1 MAARWGSEKCCRT
14 RPKLPAPSPTSG
26 PPRRGTGGTGRDWEM
41 LGSESMDRRKGL
53 GGNWV
58 AMEGRRMGDGALKDW
73 KNTERGLWD

>member
-1 MAARWGSEKCCRT
+1 
-14 RPKLPAPSPTSG
+14 
-26 PPRRGTGGTGRDWEM
+26 M